1 MKFKWRKWN
10 RATHRD
16 LGYLFVAMTIIY
28 SLSGIAINHLNDWN
42 PNYVITVEDIQVQIP
57 SDKSK
62 IDKKEVINILSQIGE
77 EDNYKKHY
85 FPGNSQL
92 KVFIDGGNTIIDL
105 ATGEGI
111 IEKIKRRPLFCITT
125 QVNGGQYSLTYLL
138 ELSSFYPLQDYL
150 LFVVKMELSD
160 VVLSLHLLVLYC
172 QSFTLCF
179 FINKF
184 FLSDFFYNLQAI
196 KN

>member
-77 EDNYKKHY
+77 EDNYKNL
-85 FPGNSQL
+85 NSYNNVTATKN
-92 KVFIDGGNTIIDL
+92 KVQK
-105 ATGEGI
+105 AA
-111 IEKIKRRPLFCITT
+111 KR
-125 QVNGGQYSLTYLL
+125 
-138 ELSSFYPLQDYL
+138 QD
-150 LFVVKMELSD
+150 ERQ
-160 VVLSLHLLVLYC
+160 C
-172 QSFTLCF
+172 R
-179 FINKF
+179 
-184 FLSDFFYNLQAI
+184 AW
-196 KN
+196 